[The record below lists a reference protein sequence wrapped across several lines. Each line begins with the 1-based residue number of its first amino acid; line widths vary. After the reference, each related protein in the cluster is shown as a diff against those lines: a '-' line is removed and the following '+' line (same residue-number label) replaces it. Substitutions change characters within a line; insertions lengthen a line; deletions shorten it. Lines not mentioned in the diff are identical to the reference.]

1 MILVRRAQVVEL
13 KGGGG
18 GGEGKKKEEEGS
30 GTRADRDY
38 GIWFD

>member
-13 KGGGG
+13 KGGG